1 MGRPI
6 NKRFFGGIIGSSA
19 DITDNI
25 PVEAAFIAGAA
36 RTAHDTPAAAE
47 IHIVKQKSARKFEVK
62 GHDDVNSAICR
73 LVDKA
78 NWDDS
83 TTITEGQ
90 MVIIG
95 YFNGQAK
102 TLRSLTNK
110 IATDFNS
117 VRYKWTINSGVGDDS
132 SATNVIILTLP

>member
-6 NKRFFGGIIGSSA
+6 NKRYFGGIAGSTAEIGN
-19 DITDNI
+19 NI

-36 RTAHDTPAAAE
+36 RTAHDGFAE

-62 GHDDVNSAICR
+62 GHDDVSSAICR

-83 TTITEGQ
+83 TTVTEGQ

-95 YFNGQAK
+95 YYNGQAK
-102 TLRSLTNK
+102 TLRSMTNR

-117 VRYKWTINSGVGDDS
+117 VRYKWTTNSGVGDDS